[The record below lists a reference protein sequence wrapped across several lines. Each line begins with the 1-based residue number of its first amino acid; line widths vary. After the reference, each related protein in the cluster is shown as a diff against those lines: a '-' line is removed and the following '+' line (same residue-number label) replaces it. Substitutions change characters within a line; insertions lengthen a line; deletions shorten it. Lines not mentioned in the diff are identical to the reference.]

1 MDEMNFTPQEKQYI
15 FQALAGIL
23 HLGNI
28 SIQGD
33 ANKSFII
40 EDFSLKTSCQLLGLD
55 SEDLIR
61 IICKVQTVMG
71 KEVIMKENNIEAA
84 SSARDTLV
92 KHIYEKLFN
101 WLIERVNVQLQA
113 CGQVQVQQNTSQYM
127 IGILDIFGFEI
138 FTDEQGIQTNSFEQ
152 LNINFTNEKLQ
163 QHFNSH
169 MLETEQSEYNM
180 ERIQWNQIKFPD
192 NKQIIDVIEN
202 STLSIFKLL
211 IDQTIA
217 PKGNDREFSNSFKKL
232 PRYCVFNV
240 QDLLAQDSDIKVDKK
255 HKTAKFDWFGIKH
268 FAGYVI
274 YNVSGFID
282 KNKDTINQEVHKVLP
297 TSKNPILR
305 EIWKSHQITNTNIK
319 QNNVITRF
327 QNSLQELLEI
337 LNKSLP
343 KYIRCIKP
351 NNTKSAFEFDAQEV
365 RRQMRC
371 AGLLE
376 AIQIRKAGYEIRL
389 YHNDFMKKYR
399 FLIKGKPTNINQM
412 IILLNGN
419 QIIKEKLQKELE
431 AKNLQIGKTK
441 IFMKEGLRDF
451 LDQQLV
457 EFRMQYIIKIQKSGK
472 KYIYKKTIFLKLKML
487 LQRHYKLQRSCKW
500 YLYKVVFLVKRIKK
514 RKILN
519 SLIQTIQKFEKK
531 IVEFFAFQ
539 KLHDYATI
547 LIQRDAE
554 IQRQQQELEKELQI
568 ESSGEINKS
577 VNISQKLVED
587 DLSISQSQPIQ
598 SFNIKTFTKLDP
610 VSNSA
615 SHDMFKKALDELK
628 QKLKLEQDK
637 RRDLEDQV
645 EKLQNDLKQFESS
658 GRETLNPSAFGQLE
672 DIFTLQKLTE
682 EKTMLEVQVEQ
693 LQFEK
698 KRIEKSSFDQIQ
710 NLSLQLAHAQ
720 QCIKELEHNNEA
732 LTQDYLNEVK
742 ANEEIEEKLK
752 DEWNQE
758 RRQLA
763 RELEDCKKALSNQ
776 NKIAQ
781 KDIQRIKMEYDR
793 EKLRVAELES
803 EVLKAKQISEL
814 QLKDSQVEIQLKDQ
828 TISQLNNQIK
838 EYNTRSLIQSQVIS
852 QINDTPEVIQ
862 ELNEKIIT
870 LSATLK
876 KREFEQ
882 SRNKK
887 LIHTMNHLV
896 KLKIIE
902 VNALHK
908 HFNIV
913 HEQQKQE
920 IYQPIAYFME
930 KEKILIKQFE
940 ELVKQMNQESTGHA
954 ENQQKNG

>member
-1 MDEMNFTPQEKQYI
+1 
-15 FQALAGIL
+15 
-23 HLGNI
+23 
-28 SIQGD
+28 
-33 ANKSFII
+33 
-40 EDFSLKTSCQLLGLD
+40 
-55 SEDLIR
+55 
-61 IICKVQTVMG
+61 
-71 KEVIMKENNIEAA
+71 
-84 SSARDTLV
+84 
-92 KHIYEKLFN
+92 
-101 WLIERVNVQLQA
+101 
-113 CGQVQVQQNTSQYM
+113 
-127 IGILDIFGFEI
+127 
-138 FTDEQGIQTNSFEQ
+138 
-152 LNINFTNEKLQ
+152 
-163 QHFNSH
+163 
-169 MLETEQSEYNM
+169 
-180 ERIQWNQIKFPD
+180 
-192 NKQIIDVIEN
+192 
-202 STLSIFKLL
+202 
-211 IDQTIA
+211 
-217 PKGNDREFSNSFKKL
+217 
-232 PRYCVFNV
+232 
-240 QDLLAQDSDIKVDKK
+240 
-255 HKTAKFDWFGIKH
+255 
-268 FAGYVI
+268 
-274 YNVSGFID
+274 
-282 KNKDTINQEVHKVLP
+282 
-297 TSKNPILR
+297 
-305 EIWKSHQITNTNIK
+305 
-319 QNNVITRF
+319 
-327 QNSLQELLEI
+327 
-337 LNKSLP
+337 
-343 KYIRCIKP
+343 
-351 NNTKSAFEFDAQEV
+351 
-365 RRQMRC
+365 
-371 AGLLE
+371 
-376 AIQIRKAGYEIRL
+376 
-389 YHNDFMKKYR
+389 
-399 FLIKGKPTNINQM
+399 
-412 IILLNGN
+412 
-419 QIIKEKLQKELE
+419 
-431 AKNLQIGKTK
+431 
-441 IFMKEGLRDF
+441 
-451 LDQQLV
+451 
-457 EFRMQYIIKIQKSGK
+457 
-472 KYIYKKTIFLKLKML
+472 ML

-814 QLKDSQVEIQLKDQ
+814 YKSQLEQNDSNIKDHKGNEHELQLKDLQIRDLQVEIQKRDQ

-838 EYNTRSLIQSQVIS
+838 QNNSKSLTQSQVIS

-920 IYQPIAYFME
+920 IYQPIAQIME
-930 KEKILIKQFE
+930 KEKILMKQFE
-940 ELVKQMNQESTGHA
+940 ELVKQMNQEQTEHA